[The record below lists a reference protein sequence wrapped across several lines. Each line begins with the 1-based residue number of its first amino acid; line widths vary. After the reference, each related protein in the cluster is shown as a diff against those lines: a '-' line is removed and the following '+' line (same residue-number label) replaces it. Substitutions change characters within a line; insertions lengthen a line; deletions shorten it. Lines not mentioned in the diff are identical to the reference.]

1 MLTIQREKGE
11 RDTLEMCGCTIGVTI
26 RVPPKGGSKK
36 KVPTRAYKWPISTS
50 ADA

>member
-11 RDTLEMCGCTIGVTI
+11 RDALEMCGCTIEVMI
-26 RVPPKGGSKK
+26 RIPPKGEGKQ
-36 KVPTRAYKWPISTS
+36 KVPTKAYKWPISTS